1 MDIRVLEK
9 SKKTGYI
16 FDVFYRGSGFDAFDE
31 IDGKATVKGYF
42 KEIMN
47 SLGFTWAKGIQQG
60 GRTDAKVSGNN
71 CLYVSSNF
79 NRDVQKIACD
89 FNSRA
94 EGKIKITGVRKT
106 FPNLIFPDY
115 VEKRKYIY
123 RFPKKKITKS
133 EEEID
138 NMCKELTGTYD
149 VSRFT
154 DTKGEKLKEHIRTVE
169 VSYKDGELIFIGNS
183 FMPKQVRIMSG
194 YILTG
199 EMTALPGKYLTLE
212 KIYLKEELLK
222 NILTED
228 KDIKIENVEKIER
241 TEDKTFSVFYVSKDK
256 KGEVIGKNGRNIKK
270 LRKEYGTII
279 VREI

>member
-9 SKKTGYI
+9 SQKIGYI
-16 FDVFYRGSGFDAFDE
+16 FDISYKGKNFDSFDE
-31 IDGKATVKGYF
+31 MKDKVTVKGYF

-60 GRTDAKVSGNN
+60 GRTDAKVNGNN

-79 NRDVQKIACD
+79 NGNIQKIVD
-89 FNSRA
+89 EFNNVA
-94 EGKIKITGVRKT
+94 GEKLKITRVKKT
-106 FPNLIFPDY
+106 FPNLIFPDF
-115 VEKRKYIY
+115 VEGRKYIY
-123 RFPKKKITKS
+123 RYPTKKITRS
-133 EEEID
+133 MEEI
-138 NMCKELTGTYD
+138 NNLCTELSGTYD

-154 DTKGEKLKEHIRTVE
+154 DTKGEKLKEHIRTVD
-169 VSYKDGELIFIGNS
+169 VKFINNELIFVGNS

-199 EMTALPGKYLTLE
+199 EMTALPGKFLTLE
-212 KIYLKEELLK
+212 KIFLKDELNK
-222 NILTED
+222 NIFVEDKEIKIEGVERIEKTED
-228 KDIKIENVEKIER
+228 KNFYI
-241 TEDKTFSVFYVSKDK
+241 FYVSKEK

-279 VREI
+279 VREL

>member
-9 SKKTGYI
+9 SKKMGYI
-16 FDVFYRGSGFDAFDE
+16 FDISYKGTEFDAFDE
-31 IDGKATVKGYF
+31 MENKVTVKGYF
-42 KEIMN
+42 RDVMN

-79 NRDVQKIACD
+79 TGNVQKIVCD
-89 FNSRA
+89 FNSKA
-94 EGKIKITGVRKT
+94 EGKLKITRVRKT

-115 VEKRKYIY
+115 VEQRKYIY
-123 RFPKKKITKS
+123 RYPQKKITKS
-133 EEEID
+133 QDEII
-138 NMCKELTGTYD
+138 NICKELTGTYD
-149 VSRFT
+149 VSIFT

-169 VSYKDGELIFIGNS
+169 VSFENGEFIFIGNS

-199 EMTALPGKYLTLE
+199 EKTALLGKYLTLE

-222 NILTED
+222 NIFIID
-228 KDIKIENVEKIER
+228 NDIKIENVEKIER
-241 TEDKTFSVFYVSKDK
+241 TEDKNFYIFYVTKDK
-256 KGEVIGKNGRNIKK
+256 KGEVIGKNGKNIKK

>member
-9 SKKTGYI
+9 SKKMGYI
-16 FDVFYRGSGFDAFDE
+16 FDISYKGTEFDAFDE
-31 IDGKATVKGYF
+31 MENKVTVKGYF
-42 KEIMN
+42 RDVMN

-79 NRDVQKIACD
+79 TGNVQKIVCD
-89 FNSRA
+89 FNSKA
-94 EGKIKITGVRKT
+94 EGKLKITRVRKT

-115 VEKRKYIY
+115 VEQRKYIY
-123 RFPKKKITKS
+123 RYPQKKITKS
-133 EEEID
+133 QDEII
-138 NMCKELTGTYD
+138 NICKELTGTYD
-149 VSRFT
+149 VSIFT

-169 VSYKDGELIFIGNS
+169 VSFENGELIFIGNS

-199 EMTALPGKYLTLE
+199 EKTALLGKYLTLE

-222 NILTED
+222 NIFIID
-228 KDIKIENVEKIER
+228 NDIKIENVEKIER
-241 TEDKTFSVFYVSKDK
+241 TEDKNFYIFYVLKDK

>member
-9 SKKTGYI
+9 SKKMGYI
-16 FDVFYRGSGFDAFDE
+16 FDISYKGTEFDTFDE
-31 IDGKATVKGYF
+31 MENKVTVKGYF
-42 KEIMN
+42 RDVMN

-79 NRDVQKIACD
+79 TGNVQKIVCD
-89 FNSRA
+89 FNSKA
-94 EGKIKITGVRKT
+94 EGKLKITRVRKT

-115 VEKRKYIY
+115 VEQRKYIY
-123 RFPKKKITKS
+123 RYPQKKITKS
-133 EEEID
+133 QDEII
-138 NMCKELTGTYD
+138 NICKELTGTYD
-149 VSRFT
+149 VSIFT

-169 VSYKDGELIFIGNS
+169 VSFENGELIFIGNS

-199 EMTALPGKYLTLE
+199 EMTALLGKFLTLE

-222 NILTED
+222 NIFIID
-228 KDIKIENVEKIER
+228 NDIKIENVEKIER
-241 TEDKTFSVFYVSKDK
+241 TEDKNFYIFYVTKDK
-256 KGEVIGKNGRNIKK
+256 KGEVIGKNGKNIKK